1 MFFSRLKEVGGSFRF
16 EGLRKVEQ
24 LDVGFLS
31 RIGGTTSVSGN
42 SNPLTITTS
51 SCVQFSGI
59 TGVVIIAPPQVDCT
73 DATAPC
79 TPESLG
85 CWVNGTTV
93 DCSCRGV
100 VGHHLELSLNTLA
113 VPADTLI
120 LDGNNITG
128 LAVTGGEKLTHLYT
142 HSHSHSHSHSH

>member
-59 TGVVIIAPPQVDCT
+59 TGLVIIAPPQVDCS

-100 VGHHLELSLNTLA
+100 VGHLELSLDNLA

-120 LDGNNITG
+120 LDGNGITG
-128 LAVTGGEKLTHLYT
+128 LAVTGGEELTHLYT
-142 HSHSHSHSHSH
+142 HSHSHSHSH